1 MATKKAKPALVI
13 TKKDVKQ
20 SSQQMKNAGKKA
32 PARPNIASS
41 TVKASSG
48 KKDLMSIAQDIT
60 NRYRVTA
67 REARDIVTSVGS
79 LGKASVLRES
89 GDTSGMKK
97 AAKDVFKQ
105 VKETGKAAVTGK
117 KGTTAAKAVKDP
129 GYKIKNTNG
138 KTLTGVKIASGSQRV
153 LRQTG
158 TAKSMKKTK
167 GSKGN

>member
-32 PARPNIASS
+32 PARPNVGSS

-67 REARDIVTSVGS
+67 REARDIVTAVGSVG
-79 LGKASVLRES
+79 ASANRGVL
-89 GDTSGMKK
+89 KK
-97 AAKDVFKQ
+97 TASNLTKQ
-105 VKETGKAAVTGK
+105 VKEVGAAATKGA
-117 KGTTAAKAVKDP
+117 KGTSSDLARKNITAEKP
-129 GYKIKNTNG
+129 YNYRRG
-138 KTLTGVKIASGSQRV
+138 KQR
-153 LRQTG
+153 
-158 TAKSMKKTK
+158 
-167 GSKGN
+167 